1 MPEIPLM
8 ALYWTVAGPVEIHA
22 GREWSTFSWRDR
34 CETVAK
40 GGFEGIGLWHA
51 DVSHQL
57 ESTTYDEMKRVLRR
71 HRPRVP
77 RGGVPGR
84 LLGPAG

>member
-8 ALYWTVAGPVEIHA
+8 ALYWTVAGPVEIHV
-22 GREWSTFSWRDR
+22 GREWSLFSWRDR
-34 CETVAK
+34 CAEVAK

-57 ESTTYDEMKRVLRR
+57 ESTTLDEMKRGLRR
-71 HRPRVP
+71 RRPRVP
-77 RGGVPGR
+77 RGRVPGR